1 MRNLGWV
8 VKRRHLG
15 SGKAN
20 FESKLDDVFSLRDLI
35 IGLQQAAVLLIP
47 H

>member
-8 VKRRHLG
+8 VKRCRLG

-20 FESKLDDVFSLRDLI
+20 FESKLDDVF
-35 IGLQQAAVLLIP
+35 